1 MAHPVPISGR
11 FKARPRYPDRGST
24 AMVRRTKEEALETR
38 RQILEAAEKA
48 FYDRG
53 VARTT
58 LADIAAMAGVTR
70 GAIYWHFSNK
80 ADLVQAMLDSLHEPL
95 DELARASEDEQELD
109 PLGCMRKLL
118 VQLFQQIAMDPQTR
132 RINEILF
139 HKCEFTDE
147 MCDLRR
153 QRREV
158 SADCNVRIDLSL
170 RNAVNRGQLP
180 QELDTARA
188 AMSLHAFIDGNI
200 AQWLL
205 LPDSF
210 DLYVEAERLVDT
222 ALDML
227 RLCPALR
234 K

>member
-1 MAHPVPISGR
+1 
-11 FKARPRYPDRGST
+11 
-24 AMVRRTKEEALETR
+24 MVRRTKEEALETR

-48 FYDRG
+48 FFDRG

-58 LADIAAMAGVTR
+58 LADIAALAGVTR

-95 DELARASEDEQELD
+95 DALARASESEDELD
-109 PLGCMRKLL
+109 PLGCMRQLL
-118 VQLFQQIAMDPQTR
+118 VQLFQQIAVDPKTR

-158 SADCNVRIDLSL
+158 AADCNVRIDLSL

-180 QELDTARA
+180 QALDTARA
-188 AMSLHAFIDGNI
+188 AIHLHAFIDGHI

-205 LPDSF
+205 LPDSY
-210 DLYVEAERLVDT
+210 DLFANAEGLVDT
-222 ALDML
+222 GLDML
-227 RLCPALR
+227 RLCPSLR